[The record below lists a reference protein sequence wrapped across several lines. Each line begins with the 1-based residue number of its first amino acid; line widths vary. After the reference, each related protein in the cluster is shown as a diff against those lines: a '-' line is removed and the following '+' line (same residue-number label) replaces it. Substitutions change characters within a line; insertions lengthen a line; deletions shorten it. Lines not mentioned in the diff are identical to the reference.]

1 VANSHTDGGE
11 WIDVPAIHRLEGTLI
26 ASGPCADRI
35 SELESPRLEDIA
47 SVILRIAGVSSDGE
61 SVSTQ
66 PDGSPYTEE
75 QARQVE
81 RHLEDL
87 GYL

>member
-1 VANSHTDGGE
+1 
-11 WIDVPAIHRLEGTLI
+11 
-26 ASGPCADRI
+26 
-35 SELESPRLEDIA
+35 LEDIA